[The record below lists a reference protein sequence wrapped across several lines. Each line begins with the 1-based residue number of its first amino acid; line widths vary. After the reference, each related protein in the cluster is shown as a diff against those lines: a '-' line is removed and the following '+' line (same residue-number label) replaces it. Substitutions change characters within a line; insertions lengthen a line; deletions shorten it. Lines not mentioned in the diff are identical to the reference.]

1 MMLLKHFA
9 ALSVLFILAAC
20 APVEQKPIITA
31 PVEIAPKAELSDA
44 AVPEAVMPDAVT
56 PEADTTEDIIT
67 QKRQA
72 DDTVEDQNMTED
84 MVADKVP
91 SSDSEI
97 TAASHDDEPK
107 GALINA
113 PQDNSSATSAPLTIV
128 APQEAPAPPPPP
140 YDPAGLIGQTQT
152 QLQALFGKADLTFD
166 NGSLRISH
174 YRQES
179 CVLMVFSQ
187 NTDKGLITHIDMRAP
202 RLGTM
207 LDEAA
212 CHNALGAKKQQS
224 P

>member
-1 MMLLKHFA
+1 MMPLKHFA
-9 ALSVLFILAAC
+9 ALSILAILAAC
-20 APVEQKPIITA
+20 APVEQKPLITA
-31 PVEIAPKAELSDA
+31 PIEVTPKAEQPDA
-44 AVPEAVMPDAVT
+44 VTPEAVIPDAMT

-72 DDTVEDQNMTED
+72 DDTVEDPNRAED

-91 SSDSEI
+91 SHNTEI
-97 TAASHDDEPK
+97 TAASHDDGPK
-107 GALINA
+107 DALIDA
-113 PQDNSSATSAPLTIV
+113 SQDNSSATSAPLTID
-128 APQEAPAPPPPP
+128 APQEAPAPPPP
-140 YDPAGLIGQTQT
+140 YDPAGLIGQTQM

-187 NTDKGLITHIDMRAP
+187 NTDEGLITHIDMRAP

-212 CHNALGAKKQQS
+212 CHNALGAKKQQH

>member
-1 MMLLKHFA
+1 M
-9 ALSVLFILAAC
+9 
-20 APVEQKPIITA
+20 
-31 PVEIAPKAELSDA
+31 
-44 AVPEAVMPDAVT
+44 
-56 PEADTTEDIIT
+56 
-67 QKRQA
+67 
-72 DDTVEDQNMTED
+72 
-84 MVADKVP
+84 
-91 SSDSEI
+91 
-97 TAASHDDEPK
+97 
-107 GALINA
+107 
-113 PQDNSSATSAPLTIV
+113 
-128 APQEAPAPPPPP
+128 
-140 YDPAGLIGQTQT
+140 

-212 CHNALGAKKQQS
+212 CHNALGAKKQQH

>member
-1 MMLLKHFA
+1 MLLKHFA
-9 ALSVLFILAAC
+9 ALSILAILAAC
-20 APVEQKPIITA
+20 APVEQKPLITA
-31 PVEIAPKAELSDA
+31 PIEVTPKAEQ
-44 AVPEAVMPDAVT
+44 PDAVT

-72 DDTVEDQNMTED
+72 DDTVEDPNRAED

-91 SSDSEI
+91 SHDTEI
-97 TAASHDDEPK
+97 TAASHDDGPK
-107 GALINA
+107 DALIDA

-140 YDPAGLIGQTQT
+140 PYDPAGLIGQTQM

-174 YRQES
+174 YHQES

-212 CHNALGAKKQQS
+212 CHNALGAKKQQH

>member
-9 ALSVLFILAAC
+9 ALSVLAILAAC

-31 PVEIAPKAELSDA
+31 PVEVTPKAELPDA
-44 AVPEAVMPDAVT
+44 AAPEAVMA
-56 PEADTTEDIIT
+56 EADTTEDIIT

-128 APQEAPAPPPPP
+128 APQEAPAPPPPPP

-212 CHNALGAKKQQS
+212 CHNALGAKKQQH